1 MRVQVEGSSFV
12 LSSLGLKLESSV
24 GMHEE
29 LRLPG
34 SGLLLP
40 FSFTLRPGIP
50 PAGGGYHPNFCHF
63 LGFPGHLSDGAS
75 PRAGAPLKPPGP
87 PCKRESRQRFGGQ
100 GAEGGKASQGVGLGG
115 RGGLAGWDGDGV
127 R

>member
-50 PAGGGYHPNFCHF
+50 PAGGGITLIFATSWGSPGTSPMEHPHEQV
-63 LGFPGHLSDGAS
+63 LL
-75 PRAGAPLKPPGP
+75 
-87 PCKRESRQRFGGQ
+87 
-100 GAEGGKASQGVGLGG
+100 
-115 RGGLAGWDGDGV
+115 
-127 R
+127 